1 MIKYILVISGKG
13 KEFFIMSEVKT
24 VAAIHDLSGY
34 GRCAL
39 SVILPVISA
48 MGIQAVP
55 VPTAVLSTHTGGFE
69 NIVLRDL
76 TRHINEC
83 YNHYR
88 TLGVKFDAIYSG
100 FLSSSAQVDCCL
112 KYLHGYK
119 NALKVVD
126 PVLGDNG
133 VPYQTC
139 TPELM
144 KRMKELVAYAD
155 VITPNL
161 TECCMLLHE
170 NCPDSMSAEQAKKWL
185 TRLTA
190 SSDYAVIKGV
200 PLAENGKITLSN
212 ICYDKQSCE
221 FWRIDWDHI
230 PVHYPGT
237 GDIFCSVLTGALL
250 GGENLPTAVSRATSF
265 TEDTVKATYMDKTEE
280 RNGVAFEKV
289 LDKLILKQQ
298 NIEYKKL

>member
-1 MIKYILVISGKG
+1 MDRL
-13 KEFFIMSEVKT
+13 KT
-24 VAAIHDLSGY
+24 IAAIHDLSGY

-55 VPTAVLSTHTGGFE
+55 IPTAVLSTHTGGFE

-76 TRHINEC
+76 TRHISEC
-83 YNHYR
+83 YDHYR
-88 TLGVKFDAIYSG
+88 SLNVEFDAIYSG

-126 PVLGDNG
+126 PVLADNG

-144 KRMKELVAYAD
+144 KRMKELAQHAD

-161 TECCMLLHE
+161 TECCILLNE
-170 NCPDSMSAEQAKKWL
+170 NYPDSITVEDAKKWL
-185 TRLTA
+185 IRLCD
-190 SSDYAVIKGV
+190 SPRYAVVKGV
-200 PLAENGKITLSN
+200 PLLENGSITLSN
-212 ICYDKQSCE
+212 IGYDKE
-221 FWRIDWDHI
+221 EGKFWRIDWNHI

-237 GDIFCSVLTGALL
+237 GDIFTSVLTGALL
-250 GGENLPTAVSRATSF
+250 GGDTLPSAIARATRF
-265 TEDTVKATYMDKTEE
+265 TEETVKATYKYKTEE
-280 RNGVAFEKV
+280 RNGVMFETV
-289 LDKLILKQQ
+289 LSKLMVGKATE
-298 NIEYKKL
+298 EYKIL